1 MFNEKDSMYMGIA
14 LLYSRI
20 SKAERLKVG
29 CCFVTQNNVV
39 LGGVNGLPRP
49 LGNVCEEEGVTKK
62 ETIHAELNGI
72 LKAAKEGISLVGSTL
87 YVTHSPCKS
96 CASILIEVGVK
107 RVVYSEV
114 FRETEGLLMLS
125 LAGVVCEP
133 LDTKQIEISE

>member
-1 MFNEKDSMYMGIA
+1 MSSEKDSMYIGIA
-14 LLYSRI
+14 LLYSKI

-29 CCFVTQNNVV
+29 CCFVTQNSVV

-125 LAGVVCEP
+125 LAGI
-133 LDTKQIEISE
+133 DTKQIEIGE

>member
-107 RVVYSEV
+107 RVVILKCLE
-114 FRETEGLLMLS
+114 RPKD
-125 LAGVVCEP
+125 C
-133 LDTKQIEISE
+133 